1 MGIADARFADFI
13 DSFQNDKLAERKVN
27 GERFDE
33 ADKNKSTKDK
43 AVVVKKLAILENL
56 LFDFLQMGKDMER
69 QTEIELF
76 LARNLAIDVET
87 LRTDMD
93 FYMESLEDLMR
104 KVVRS
109 DSKLLEV
116 GNRLS
121 LLAMVVYSY
130 KEDIDLDDW
139 LKGICRK
146 K

>member
-1 MGIADARFADFI
+1 
-13 DSFQNDKLAERKVN
+13 
-27 GERFDE
+27 
-33 ADKNKSTKDK
+33 
-43 AVVVKKLAILENL
+43 
-56 LFDFLQMGKDMER
+56 MER

-139 LKGICRK
+139 LKEYAEKNDTYFADQKKNFIHMKNDLYLYINRK
-146 K
+146 KAA

>member
-1 MGIADARFADFI
+1 M
-13 DSFQNDKLAERKVN
+13 
-27 GERFDE
+27 
-33 ADKNKSTKDK
+33 
-43 AVVVKKLAILENL
+43 
-56 LFDFLQMGKDMER
+56 
-69 QTEIELF
+69 
-76 LARNLAIDVET
+76 ET

-139 LKGICRK
+139 LKEYAEKNDTYFADQKKNFIHMKNDLYLYINRK
-146 K
+146 KAA